1 MKLNEF
7 NKSKGTNAK
16 RALKEHFNVT
26 VNTSRM
32 NLSETNL
39 MLTKVK
45 RLMSEV
51 KMSKKNRTSEGNA
64 SYLKLVFLE
73 QALKDHYEGLKSG
86 STRLVV
92 ENEEVEKSQVVLAA
106 QDMVDSVQKMIETV
120 SDMLVKE
127 LPAVTDS
134 ITSQVGSNES
144 EQFNSQ
150 AAEGLTSLQAALTQA
165 KSALQSAV
173 GVVTGQ
179 SAGPAA
185 MGDMSAPDMSADAAM
200 GAPDMGA
207 EDDMNS
213 GNVGREFR

>member
-51 KMSKKNRTSEGNA
+51 KMSKKNHTSEGNA